1 MTLTSELLP
10 AIQHYALLAV
20 SVTLLS
26 LTITQSKRRLPTWVW
41 LAMVVLPVAQMAWS
55 LWETVWETL
64 VGENT
69 VGQAPAELGS
79 DAVAIVVQT
88 LAHGLAIALVLAIV
102 LHVVRQTSAGAM
114 PKRVRLEPTV

>member
-41 LAMVVLPVAQMAWS
+41 LAMVVLPVGQMAWS
-55 LWETVWETL
+55 LWETVWETI

-69 VGQAPAELGS
+69 VGQAPTGG
-79 DAVAIVVQT
+79 DAAAIVVQT
-88 LAHGLAIALVLAIV
+88 LAHGVAIALVLAIV